1 MSKLL
6 ETAPAD
12 VAARVAAVVP
22 TDEDVL
28 VMVSTDIAE
37 DGACYGERWLALTAQ
52 RLVVME
58 EGRIVEQ
65 GTHDEMMQRK
75 GVFYGLVEMQQQAS
89 KIIAI
94 AE

>member
-1 MSKLL
+1 M
-6 ETAPAD
+6 ETEKEIQQAMH
-12 VAARVAAVVP
+12 R
-22 TDEDVL
+22 
-28 VMVSTDIAE
+28 MVEGRTTFAIAHRRSTLRDAE
-37 DGACYGERWLALTAQ
+37 

>member
-1 MSKLL
+1 
-6 ETAPAD
+6 
-12 VAARVAAVVP
+12 
-22 TDEDVL
+22 
-28 VMVSTDIAE
+28 
-37 DGACYGERWLALTAQ
+37 
-52 RLVVME
+52 ME